1 MFNKLDKPLKKLVLI
16 IIATILTVSCGTE
29 TGLDFKTT
37 HFALEDGVKVE
48 VDYPIII
55 NNNIAAERIN
65 QTVNNYIVNAISF
78 AEKPSQETDV
88 NKAIAEF
95 NTEFQQ
101 FKADFPEDVVP
112 WEAYVEGELLY
123 NSPLITT
130 IAINSYLFT
139 GGAHG
144 NDYIKLF
151 NFNTETGEILKVD
164 DVLDLNAEFMTL
176 AKNKFEAEVIKNE
189 GNVNDYFFGDDFKL
203 PENMGLNDQGLIF
216 VYNKYE
222 IASYAQGYTE
232 FLIEFKELEKFLKV
246 R

>member
-16 IIATILTVSCGTE
+16 LITVVLTVSCGNE

-55 NNNIAAERIN
+55 NDNDAAERIN
-65 QTVNNYIVNAISF
+65 QTVNNYIVNSLSF
-78 AEKPSQETDV
+78 EEKSTTEIDV
-88 NKAIAEF
+88 NKAISDF
-95 NTEFQQ
+95 NLEFQK
-101 FKADFPEDVVP
+101 FKADFPEDVIQ
-112 WEAYVEGELLY
+112 WEAYIEGELLY

-151 NFNTETGEILKVD
+151 NFNTETGETLKVE
-164 DVLDLNAEFMTL
+164 DVLDLNAEFMSL

-189 GNVNDYFFGDDFKL
+189 GNVNDYFFGEDFKL

>member
-16 IIATILTVSCGTE
+16 FIATILTVSCGTE

-151 NFNTETGEILKVD
+151 NFNTETGEILKVE

>member
-16 IIATILTVSCGTE
+16 LVATILTVSCGTE

-78 AEKPSQETDV
+78 AEKPSPETDV
-88 NKAIAEF
+88 NKAISDF
-95 NTEFQQ
+95 NLEFQK
-101 FKADFPEDVVP
+101 FKADFPEDIVP
-112 WEAYVEGELLY
+112 WEAYIEGELLY

-232 FLIEFKELEKFLKV
+232 FLIEFNELEKFLKV

>member
-1 MFNKLDKPLKKLVLI
+1 MFNKLEKPLKNPILLLI
-16 IIATILTVSCGTE
+16 ACILMASCKSE
-29 TGLDFKTT
+29 SGLDFKTT
-37 HFALEDGVKVE
+37 HFTLEDGVKVE

-55 NNNIAAERIN
+55 NANTAAERIN
-65 QTVNNYIVNAISF
+65 QTVNNYIVNSLSF
-78 AEKPSQETDV
+78 EEKPSTETDV
-88 NKAIAEF
+88 NKSIADF
-95 NTEFQQ
+95 SMEFQK
-101 FKADFPEDVVP
+101 FKADFPEDVIP
-112 WEAYVEGELLY
+112 WEAYIEGELLY

-151 NFNTETGEILKVD
+151 NFNTETGDILKVE
-164 DVLDLNAEFMTL
+164 DVLDLNDKFMAL
-176 AKNKFEAEVIKNE
+176 AQEKFEAEIIKNE
-189 GNVNDYFFGDDFKL
+189 GNINDYFFGEGFKL
-203 PENMGLNDQGLIF
+203 PENMGLNDEGLIF

>member
-16 IIATILTVSCGTE
+16 LALFGIMVSCGSE
-29 TGLDFKTT
+29 TGLEFKTT
-37 HFALEDGVKVE
+37 YFALEDGVKVE

-55 NNNIAAERIN
+55 NNNLAAQRIN
-65 QTVNNYIVNAISF
+65 QTISNYIVNAFSF
-78 AEKPSQETDV
+78 EDKSSSETDV
-88 NKAIAEF
+88 NRAITDF
-95 NTEFQQ
+95 SLEFQK
-101 FKADFPEDVVP
+101 FKTDFPEDLIP
-112 WEAYVEGELLY
+112 WEAYIEGELLY

-130 IAINSYLFT
+130 IAVNSYMFT

-144 NDYIKLF
+144 NDYVKLF
-151 NFNTETGEILKVD
+151 NFNTETGDVLKVN
-164 DVLDLNAEFMTL
+164 DVLDLNTEFMAL
-176 AKNKFEAEVIKNE
+176 AKSKFEAEVVKNDS
-189 GNVNDYFFGDDFKL
+189 NINDYFFGEDFKL

-232 FLIEFKELEKFLKV
+232 FLLEFKELEKFLKV

>member
-16 IIATILTVSCGTE
+16 LIAAILTVSCGTE

-37 HFALEDGVKVE
+37 HFALEDGVKIE

-55 NNNIAAERIN
+55 NANTAAQRIN
-65 QTVNNYIVNAISF
+65 QTINNYIVNTLSF
-78 AEKPSQETDV
+78 EEKTAVEIDV
-88 NKAIAEF
+88 NKAISDF
-95 NTEFQQ
+95 SSEFQK
-101 FKADFPEDVVP
+101 FEADFPEDVIP

-130 IAINSYLFT
+130 IAINSYLYT

-151 NFNTETGEILKVD
+151 NFNTETGEILKVE
-164 DVLDLNAEFMTL
+164 DVLDLNAEFMAL
-176 AKNKFEAEVIKNE
+176 AKSKFEAEVVKND
-189 GNVNDYFFGDDFKL
+189 GNINDYFFGEDFKL
-203 PENMGLNDQGLIF
+203 PENMGLNDEGLIF

-232 FLIEFKELEKFLKV
+232 FFIEFKELEKFLKV

>member
-1 MFNKLDKPLKKLVLI
+1 MFNKLDKPLKKIVLVLI
-16 IIATILTVSCGTE
+16 GCLLIASCDNE
-29 TGLDFKTT
+29 AGLEFKTT

-55 NNNIAAERIN
+55 NNNTAAQQIN
-65 QTVNNYIVNAISF
+65 KTINNYIVNILSF
-78 AEKPSQETDV
+78 EEKSSIEIDV
-88 NKAIAEF
+88 NKAIMDF
-95 NTEFQQ
+95 NSEYQK
-101 FKADFPEDVVP
+101 FKADFPEDVIP

-123 NSPLITT
+123 NSPIITT
-130 IAINSYLFT
+130 IAINSYMFT

-151 NFNTETGEILKVD
+151 NFNTETGDILNAE
-164 DVLDLNAEFMTL
+164 DVLDLNAEFMAL
-176 AKNKFEAEVIKNE
+176 AQKRFETEVIKNE
-189 GNVNDYFFGDDFKL
+189 GNVNDYFFGEGFKL
-203 PENMGLNDQGLIF
+203 PENMGLNDEGLVFI
-216 VYNKYE
+216 YNKYE